1 MELQTVIFIGR
12 SGAGKGM
19 QSEHLKRY
27 LAEHTP
33 GTPVLY
39 IETGDYF
46 RKYIK
51 EEGDTWNRARKIIEL
66 GTRQPDFLAV
76 WMWTTAFI
84 ENYKGNEHLVFDG
97 APRALAEAKIL
108 ETALPFY
115 DRKNPVV
122 VFLNVSQEW
131 AEERLKGRG
140 RADDLNPEVVAR
152 RLAFFTKDVV
162 PVVEYYRTSTTC
174 KFLEIN
180 GEQTPEEVFNDIKN
194 GLHV

>member
-51 EEGDTWNRARKIIEL
+51 EEGDTWARARKIIEL

-76 WMWTTAFI
+76 WMWTTAFV
-84 ENYKGNEHLVFDG
+84 ENYTGNQHVVFDG
-97 APRALAEAKIL
+97 APRALAEANIL
-108 ETALPFY
+108 DTALPFY
-115 DRKNPVV
+115 DRTNPVV
-122 VFLNVSQEW
+122 VFLNVSQGW
-131 AEERLKGRG
+131 AEDRLRGRG
-140 RADDLNPEVVAR
+140 RADDLKPEVVAR
-152 RLAFFTKDVV
+152 RFAFFEKDVV
-162 PVVEYYRTSTTC
+162 PVVEHYRVNPSYR
-174 KFLEIN
+174 FLEIN
-180 GEQTPEEVFNDIKN
+180 GEQTPEAVFDDIKK
-194 GLHV
+194 GLSI